1 MVHSRSLLLAWLLL
15 GAAWVDEAI
24 AGPVQVL
31 KNMRSP
37 RSFFRQSCL
46 AVHRFILATSG
57 SSYSSD
63 PKRDINASSP
73 HLQSSSDY
81 FLFTYTRT
89 FYSSS
94 LILNCLFFCH
104 EFVVFVRTY
113 DFSRRHSR
121 GFVRPRLH
129 FNNIPEGVPIEQE
142 TPTKCLLRSLRTVHI
157 TQVTLGSVHRLCI
170 MELVEMA
177 AIPVSN

>member
-1 MVHSRSLLLAWLLL
+1 MVHSRSLLAWLLL
-15 GAAWVDEAI
+15 GTAWVDEAI

-63 PKRDINASSP
+63 PKRDINTSSP
-73 HLQSSSDY
+73 HLQSSSDF

-94 LILNCLFFCH
+94 LLLNCLPFYRG
-104 EFVVFVRTY
+104 FVVFVRTY
-113 DFSRRHSR
+113 NFSRRHSR

-142 TPTKCLLRSLRTVHI
+142 TSTKCLPRSLRTVHI

>member
-1 MVHSRSLLLAWLLL
+1 MVDSRSLLAWLLL
-15 GAAWVDEAI
+15 GTAWVDEAI

-57 SSYSSD
+57 SSCSSD
-63 PKRDINASSP
+63 PKRDINTSSP
-73 HLQSSSDY
+73 HLQSSSDF

-94 LILNCLFFCH
+94 LLLNCLFFLSRICCSRPD
-104 EFVVFVRTY
+104 VQLQPTS
-113 DFSRRHSR
+113 FSR
-121 GFVRPRLH
+121 FC
-129 FNNIPEGVPIEQE
+129 
-142 TPTKCLLRSLRTVHI
+142 PTSAPL
-157 TQVTLGSVHRLCI
+157 
-170 MELVEMA
+170 
-177 AIPVSN
+177 